1 LVVCICE
8 QYIDVM
14 MLCLYLTTFTSAYGQ
29 NVPLMVILDVDT
41 GTVLTLTQMNSLVIQ
56 LAKTIIDLFLKLINY
71 KPKGTIKHH

>member
-1 LVVCICE
+1 MVGCICE

-14 MLCLYLTTFTSAYGQ
+14 LCLYLTTFTGAYRQ